1 MVTLLAKMIV
11 GYLNGFKLY
20 YESYSTKD
28 ARFSSSAAFRL
39 RCIFVNVVKDGKVH
53 RVIHSWII

>member
-1 MVTLLAKMIV
+1 MIV